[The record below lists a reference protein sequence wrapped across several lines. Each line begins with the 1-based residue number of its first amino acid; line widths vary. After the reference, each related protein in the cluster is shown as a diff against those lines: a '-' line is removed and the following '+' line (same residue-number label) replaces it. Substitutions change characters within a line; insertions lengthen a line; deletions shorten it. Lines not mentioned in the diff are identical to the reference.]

1 MEKPVT
7 NCREPPGK
15 RKDHYGNFTKKYY
28 LFLIFHIMPAYNH
41 SDEDTINRN
50 EWYVALYRQHYN
62 YLVAIGLNAGYGI
75 ETIKD
80 TINQTF
86 LHFIEKKINWSEIS
100 NRKHFIAVSFRRR
113 LLNLSAA
120 KENRLV
126 FDLPETDDT
135 EGNAE
140 EKIIVGEEQ
149 RLLQEKL
156 KCAFLHLPPRCQ
168 LVVKLK
174 YYEGLTTAQITQKT
188 GLSHRSIYNNLS
200 VALKELRNILEKQ
213 EKRPVKHLNFLL
225 LSLF

>member
-1 MEKPVT
+1 MP
-7 NCREPPGK
+7 R
-15 RKDHYGNFTKKYY
+15 YKYQ
-28 LFLIFHIMPAYNH
+28 
-41 SDEDTINRN
+41 DGDTTDRN

-75 ETIKD
+75 EAVKD
-80 TINQTF
+80 CINQLF
-86 LHFIEKKINWSEIS
+86 LHFIEKKVNWNEVD
-100 NRKHFIAVSFRRR
+100 NRKHFIAMSFRRR
-113 LLNLSAA
+113 LLNLSAS
-120 KENRLV
+120 KESRLV

-135 EGNAE
+135 EANVE
-140 EKIIVGEEQ
+140 EKIIVSEEQ

-156 KCAFLHLPPRCQ
+156 KQAFLRLPPRCQ

-174 YYEGLTTAQITQKT
+174 YYEGLSAGQISEKT

-225 LSLF
+225 LGLF